1 MISIKFRVGAI
12 MLDRA
17 RLSFALCDGSYYH
30 KAFEINLP
38 LSLHKIMTLIRL
50 IQRVSLLSS
59 LVVTSL
65 IIHGSPARSDQRV
78 CIITDDGATMCG
90 KPTSSKKEAKNP
102 KQQNSGYRKEVG
114 NFVYLLKGCKKS
126 DTSVKCE
133 FVITN
138 KAAERGLT
146 LWADNPGFTSTTIV
160 DSTGKSYRGSTI
172 DIGGQ
177 RNSSVSLSIAP
188 GIDYE
193 ATLTFEN
200 IPDRVVK
207 ASLMNFYA
215 DNNKILQFRN
225 VPF

>member
-1 MISIKFRVGAI
+1 
-12 MLDRA
+12 
-17 RLSFALCDGSYYH
+17 
-30 KAFEINLP
+30 
-38 LSLHKIMTLIRL
+38 MTLIRL

-114 NFVYLLKGCKKS
+114 NIVYLLKGCRKS

-133 FVITN
+133 FAITN
-138 KAAERGLT
+138 KAAERRFT
-146 LWADNPGFTSTTIV
+146 LWADNPGFSTGTSTIV
-160 DSTGKSYRGSTI
+160 DSTGKSYRGSII

-177 RNSSVSLSIAP
+177 RNSSVSLAIAP

-215 DNNKILQFRN
+215 DDRVVLQFRN
-225 VPF
+225 VSFSN